1 MRSENTV
8 SFSEYSKIAG
18 QNSENNTAF
27 QKIMNEILTVQE
39 KILSYST
46 VNERNEGSSDA
57 PPPDIVIGAINDR
70 SGYYYNYD
78 GYHEY
83 GEYEYQRPDYDTQE
97 YIKGNFPQ

>member
-1 MRSENTV
+1 MRSENKV
-8 SFSEYSKIAG
+8 SFSEYAKIAD
-18 QNSENNTAF
+18 QNSENNTEF
-27 QKIMNEILTVQE
+27 QKIMNEIFTVQDQ
-39 KILSYST
+39 ILYYST
-46 VNERNEGSSDA
+46 VDQRNEGPMDA
-57 PPPDIVIGAINDR
+57 TPPDIGIGTINDR